1 MGAAVD
7 FSGGRQ
13 RLLRAV
19 LIGGLA
25 EAEGPRRGA
34 TIRHDLAALPGD
46 FALSGATVAA
56 TDGWLH
62 WVEGP
67 GPQLCAAMAQ
77 IAPVTLREDVR
88 LLSVGWTDKRRF
100 ARWPLV
106 RAVEHQHAACLR
118 TGAAWSP
125 EEDLIRLAMLVF
137 DDLAQDHALGSFAQ
151 SDLLHR
157 VPDFVEKLL
166 ECDAE
171 PALPVTARDDMQAR
185 AGFVEACL
193 QRLGQMQEA
202 AAIGL
207 AEVALAQTRL
217 NSLLQRAGR
226 PSQPLDPRGRV
237 CIVLPPGETEMI
249 GTIVT
254 ADLLR
259 LAGLS
264 VRVILDAEIDDI
276 LESLRHEADAPVIV
290 TGPRMGAE
298 TSGGRATRLVEALQR
313 ALPDRLIL
321 QGGLSSGPL
330 GDWAERLAL
339 FRHRAGL
346 VPLRGI
352 DWAAMGSLSTLVE
365 AGPQRGASCLFS

>member
-106 RAVEHQHAACLR
+106 RAVEHQHAA
-118 TGAAWSP
+118 
-125 EEDLIRLAMLVF
+125 RL
-137 DDLAQDHALGSFAQ
+137 
-151 SDLLHR
+151 
-157 VPDFVEKLL
+157 P
-166 ECDAE
+166 
-171 PALPVTARDDMQAR
+171 
-185 AGFVEACL
+185 
-193 QRLGQMQEA
+193 
-202 AAIGL
+202 
-207 AEVALAQTRL
+207 
-217 NSLLQRAGR
+217 
-226 PSQPLDPRGRV
+226 
-237 CIVLPPGETEMI
+237 
-249 GTIVT
+249 
-254 ADLLR
+254 
-259 LAGLS
+259 
-264 VRVILDAEIDDI
+264 
-276 LESLRHEADAPVIV
+276 
-290 TGPRMGAE
+290 
-298 TSGGRATRLVEALQR
+298 
-313 ALPDRLIL
+313 
-321 QGGLSSGPL
+321 
-330 GDWAERLAL
+330 
-339 FRHRAGL
+339 
-346 VPLRGI
+346 
-352 DWAAMGSLSTLVE
+352 
-365 AGPQRGASCLFS
+365 